1 MNPRVVCGTSYA
13 DAKSYARDQG
23 YIAWKWCDVCS
34 GLYGEDGE

>member
-13 DAKSYARDQG
+13 DAKGYAFEQG
-23 YIAWKWCDVCS
+23 YIDWTWCDVCS